1 VFCCVITPPPRA
13 SLLPYTTLFRSS
25 GDWVGTLIVFWQY
38 GQRTRR
44 PANSSRTLSFFPHWS
59 HANWKYI
66 DLCSLW
72 GEPRRPP
79 ASRFPRKPAWAN
91 GTSGESGGAAQPLAN
106 PGYSRTAN
114 WGKRAP
120 HALMVMDV
128 HAAPMAQARFSCA
141 QGDSTPPKWVVR
153 LPVKRQATPG
163 G

>member
-79 ASRFPRKPAWAN
+79 ASRFPRSEEH
-91 GTSGESGGAAQPLAN
+91 TSELQ
-106 PGYSRTAN
+106 SREN
-114 WGKRAP
+114 
-120 HALMVMDV
+120 LV
-128 HAAPMAQARFSCA
+128 C
-141 QGDSTPPKWVVR
+141 R
-153 LPVKRQATPG
+153 LLLEK
-163 G
+163 